1 MSIQQ
6 EGENSLFEV
15 CQPRSDVIEGTLEE
29 EQFAANLATV
39 AHEPQEAAP
48 VYRDATEFFDTTYP
62 TEGLTTLLS
71 NLSGRFLA
79 AADRETHGYK
89 SSILCLDTTFG
100 GGKTHDLIASYHLA
114 NSPANIENLSKFV
127 NKDELASEYLDAV
140 SDGLKANSAV
150 FVGGHVDARSARSS
164 RTDPNAPDTNTMW
177 GEIAYQLF
185 GLDGYRQIE
194 DYDRDRQAP
203 GQNTL
208 KDLLELSDQ
217 PSVVLIDEIAEY
229 LEDASTLEVGGAT
242 LASQTVSFMKSL
254 LETAAQADSLTV
266 IYSIADSAFKE
277 EAEEV
282 RALVGELDAVVQRQ
296 QKVVTP
302 TGETEVGA
310 VLQHR
315 LFDEIDT
322 DVAASVAEQYFH
334 FYDEAPRQFP
344 QEVSE
349 DSYRSK
355 LEREYPFH
363 PTVIET
369 LTEKIDTIP
378 DFQRTRGALKLLGR
392 AIHYLWNHQPDEY
405 DRHFLRL
412 YDLTPA
418 DDAPD
423 GSIRATLNESLF
435 EFVDLSAAVTAD
447 IYTRDGTAHAQQ
459 EDQKWTEKG
468 IPALGTHITTTVLW
482 NSLAFGE
489 RASGIAR
496 RGLNEAVGHPDI
508 SFDHYNNALKNL
520 GGDDMNVAC
529 YYLYDED
536 QIRFKAE
543 PNLIRIIDQRIQNT
557 SEPQAR
563 SRFEAR
569 LEREVPK
576 QGGGGFAVEMFP
588 EEPADMKDRA
598 TSPTLGVMHS
608 LTAPVETVR
617 GEETEVPDKI
627 QQLYEKT
634 ASKHGG
640 KIQSR
645 SHKNYVLFL
654 APDSELQE
662 NAIDQA
668 TRLEAIEDLRD
679 DSQQTADL
687 SDEQLQELGE
697 REDEA
702 RGLLGESIRNVYR
715 HLFYVGDDGLTHVT
729 ITSVDAGGG
738 TKLVDAVRTTM
749 EDMNRIIRDDDQPKG
764 KVWFEQKLWQSQ
776 KVRMTTGA
784 LEAQFARKPGL
795 PFLLSTKPLRKT
807 IARMVSDHGYAY
819 WDSETGTAYWNAQSQ
834 PENWN
839 HDRPLPDSPDVT
851 TSITDSQI
859 KIGEEYELFESID
872 ALLEQ
877 HGDEIEPPKATECGN
892 CGAEL
897 PENSPHSLCEECRSK
912 PATCSECGTTVE
924 GTTKSDEPIKC
935 EECQRT
941 GSKPWNKSTGS
952 MSAKRAF
959 SEVRSHAVSQAGGNS
974 TPGVSSLIIDVEGDE
989 PFKHGSFVAQRS
1001 PVKSRSENVTVD
1013 LTYKSRANMG
1023 NGDANFNAD
1032 FNGPL
1037 EAFTTLN
1044 QSPEGFSGRAGGKKR
1059 IELKFKWQVNK
1070 PEAITDEEDDILAE
1084 LGDELG
1090 GTNITV
1096 RAQAKG
1102 PSDVEED
1109 KG

>member
-1 MSIQQ
+1 MSKQGKDIA
-6 EGENSLFEV
+6 SLFEA
-15 CQPRSDVIEGTLEE
+15 CQPRSDVIDGTLEE

-39 AHEPQEAAP
+39 AHEPDEAAS
-48 VYRDATEFFDTTYP
+48 VYRNTDEFFGTTYP

-71 NLSGRFLA
+71 NLTGRFLS
-79 AADRETHGYK
+79 ADGRDAHGYS

-100 GGKTHDLIASYHLA
+100 GGKTHQLIASHHLA
-114 NSPANIENLSKFV
+114 TNPSGVGDLSKFV
-127 NKDELASEYLDAV
+127 ATEDLASDYLDAV
-140 SDGLKANSAV
+140 EDGLDVNAAV
-150 FVGGHVDARSARSS
+150 FVGGHVDAQSARSS

-185 GLDGYRQIE
+185 GLEGYREIE
-194 DYDRDRQAP
+194 SYDREYDVP
-203 GQNTL
+203 GTNAL
-208 KDLLELSDQ
+208 KDLLELDDQ

-229 LEDASTLEVGGAT
+229 LEDASSKSLGDAT
-242 LASQTVSFMKSL
+242 LASHTISFIKKL
-254 LETAAQADSLTV
+254 LTTAAQDDSLTV
-266 IYSIADSAFKE
+266 IYSVADSAFSD
-277 EAEEV
+277 EAEKIRGIV
-282 RALVGELDAVVQRQ
+282 DELDQIVVRQ
-296 QKVVTP
+296 QRIITP

-315 LFDEIDT
+315 LFDEIDFEVGS
-322 DVAASVAEQYFH
+322 DIADRYFH

-344 QEVSE
+344 QEVSS
-349 DSYRSK
+349 DAYREK
-355 LEREYPFH
+355 LEREFPFH
-363 PTVIET
+363 PTVTET

-392 AIHYLWNHQPDEY
+392 AVHHLWNNQPEEY
-405 DRHFLRL
+405 ERHFIRL
-412 YDLTPA
+412 YDLTPG
-418 DDAPD
+418 DDEPD
-423 GSIRATLNESLF
+423 GSIRATLNQTLF
-435 EFVDLSAAVTAD
+435 EFIDLSAAVTAD
-447 IYTRDGTAHAQQ
+447 IYTRDGTAHAQL
-459 EDQKWTEKG
+459 EDAKWTEKG
-468 IPALGTHITTTVLW
+468 IPALGSHITTTVLW
-482 NSLAFGE
+482 NSLAFGDQ
-489 RASGIAR
+489 ASGIPR
-496 RGLNEAVGHPDI
+496 RELNTAVGHPEI
-508 SFDHYNNALKNL
+508 SFDHYDNALKNL

-543 PNLIRIIDQRIQNT
+543 PNLIRIIDQRIQNIA
-557 SEPQAR
+557 EEQAR

-569 LEREVPK
+569 LDREV
-576 QGGGGFAVEMFP
+576 GSGGFSIEMFP
-588 EEPADMKDRA
+588 EEPADVPDTA
-598 TSPTLGVMHS
+598 NQPTLCVMHM
-608 LTAPVETVR
+608 LTAPVHSER
-617 GEETEVPDKI
+617 GSGTDIPDKI

-634 ASKHGG
+634 AAKHGG

-645 SHKNYVLFL
+645 SYKNYVLFL
-654 APDSELQE
+654 APDSELLE
-662 NAIDQA
+662 NAIDEA

-687 SDEQLQELGE
+687 SDEQLQELRE

-702 RGLLGESIRNVYR
+702 RGLLGESVRNVYR
-715 HLFYVGDDGLTHVT
+715 HLFYVDDDGLTHVT

-738 TKLVDAVRTTM
+738 TTLVDAVRATM
-749 EDMNRIIRDDDQPKG
+749 EDINRIIRDDDEPKG

-776 KVRMTTGA
+776 KARMTTA
-784 LEAQFARKPGL
+784 DLEAQFARKPGL

-807 IARMVSDHGYAY
+807 IERMVSDHGYAY
-819 WDSETGTAYWNAQSQ
+819 WDSETRTAYWNAQSQ

-851 TSITDSQI
+851 TSISDSQV

-872 ALLEQ
+872 ALLDQ
-877 HGDEIEPPKATECGN
+877 HGDEIEPPKATECDN

-897 PENSPHSLCEECRSK
+897 PENSQQSLCEECRSK
-912 PATCSECGTTVE
+912 PASCSECGTTIE

-935 EECQRT
+935 EECKRT

-959 SEVRSHAVSQAGGNS
+959 SEVRSHAVSQAGGDS
-974 TPGVSSLIIDVEGDE
+974 TPGVSSLIIDIEGDE

-1023 NGDANFNAD
+1023 DGDANFSAD

-1037 EAFTTLN
+1037 EAFTTLD
-1044 QSPEGFSGRAGGKKR
+1044 QSPEGFSGRAGGEKR
-1059 IELKFKWQVNK
+1059 IELKFKWQVDK

-1084 LGDELG
+1084 LGDELD

-1109 KG
+1109 DG

>member
-1 MSIQQ
+1 MSSQLS
-6 EGENSLFEV
+6 EVNSLFES
-15 CQPRSDVIEGTLEE
+15 CQPRSDVIDGTLEE

-39 AHEPQEAAP
+39 AHEPEEAAP
-48 VYRDATEFFDTTYP
+48 VYRETSEFFDTTYP

-79 AADRETHGYK
+79 ATGGDAHGYK

-114 NSPANIENLSKFV
+114 ANPTEIGDLSKFV
-127 NKDELASEYLDAV
+127 DKSELADDYLAAVNDGLDA
-140 SDGLKANSAV
+140 NHAV

-164 RTDPNAPDTNTMW
+164 RSDPNAPDTNTMW
-177 GEIAYQLF
+177 GELAYQLF
-185 GLDGYRQIE
+185 GLEGYREIE

-217 PSVVLIDEIAEY
+217 PSVILIDEIAEY
-229 LEDASTLEVGGAT
+229 LEDTSTFEVGQAT
-242 LASQTVSFMKSL
+242 LASQTISFMKSL
-254 LETAAQADSLTV
+254 LETAAQVDNLTV
-266 IYSIADSAFKE
+266 IYSIADSAFTD

-282 RALVGELDAVVQRQ
+282 RGLIDELDQVVKRQ

-315 LFDEIDT
+315 LFDDIDF
-322 DVAASVAEQYFH
+322 DVGETVAEQYFH
-334 FYDEAPRQFP
+334 FYDEAPRQFS
-344 QEVSE
+344 QEVGD
-349 DSYRSK
+349 DSYRRK

-363 PTVIET
+363 PTIIET

-392 AIHYLWNHQPDEY
+392 AVHYLWNNQPSEY
-405 DRHFLRL
+405 ERHFIRL

-423 GSIRATLNESLF
+423 GSIRSTLNESLF

-447 IYTRDGTAHAQQ
+447 IYNRDRTAHAQL

-489 RASGIAR
+489 QASGVSR
-496 RGLNEAVGHPDI
+496 RALNEAIGHPDV
-508 SFDHYNNALKNL
+508 SFDHYDNALKNL

-557 SEPQAR
+557 AEEQAR

-569 LEREVPK
+569 LEREV
-576 QGGGGFAVEMFP
+576 GSGGFNIEMFP
-588 EEPADMKDRA
+588 EEPADVGDTASR
-598 TSPTLGVMHS
+598 PTLSVMHM
-608 LTAPVETVR
+608 LTAPVRTER

-634 ASKHGG
+634 AAKHGG

-645 SHKNYVLFL
+645 SYKNYVLFL
-654 APDSELQE
+654 APDSELLE
-662 NAIDQA
+662 NAINQA

-687 SDEQLQELGE
+687 SDEQLQELRE

-702 RGLLGESIRNVYR
+702 RGLLGESVRNVYR

-834 PENWN
+834 AENWN

-851 TSITDSQI
+851 TSISDSQV

-877 HGDEIEPPKATECGN
+877 HGDEIEPPKATECDN

-897 PENSPHSLCEECRSK
+897 PENSAHSLCEKCRSK
-912 PATCSECGTTVE
+912 PASCSECGTTIE

-959 SEVRSHAVSQAGGNS
+959 SEVRSHAVSQAGGDS

-1023 NGDANFNAD
+1023 DGDANFSAD

-1037 EAFTTLN
+1037 EAFTTLD
-1044 QSPEGFSGRAGGKKR
+1044 QSPEGFSGRAGGEKR
-1059 IELKFKWQVNK
+1059 IELKFKWQVDK

-1084 LGDELG
+1084 LSDELD

-1109 KG
+1109 EG

>member
-1 MSIQQ
+1 MSLQR
-6 EGENSLFEV
+6 EVPALFEA
-15 CQPRSDVIEGTLEE
+15 CQPRSDVIDGTLEE

-39 AHEPQEAAP
+39 AHEPEEAAP
-48 VYRDATEFFDTTYP
+48 VYRNASEFFDTTYP

-71 NLSGRFLA
+71 NLGGRFLA
-79 AADRETHGYK
+79 ADDRETHGYK

-114 NSPANIENLSKFV
+114 TNPTEIANLSKFV
-127 NKDELASEYLDAV
+127 DKNELADDYLDSV
-140 SDGLKANSAV
+140 SGGLEANSAV
-150 FVGGHVDARSARSS
+150 FVGGHVDARRARSR

-185 GLDGYRQIE
+185 GLDGYREIE
-194 DYDRDRQAP
+194 EYDRDRQSP

-208 KDLLELSDQ
+208 KDLLEQSDQ

-229 LEDASTLEVGGAT
+229 LEDASTLEVGDAT

-254 LETAAQADSLTV
+254 LETAAQVDTLTV

-282 RALVGELDAVVQRQ
+282 RGLVDELDAVVQRQ

-315 LFDEIDT
+315 LFDEIDPN
-322 DVAASVAEQYFH
+322 VASTMAEQYFH

-344 QEVSE
+344 QEVSD

-363 PTVIET
+363 PTIIET

-392 AIHYLWNHQPDEY
+392 AIHYLWNHQPGEY
-405 DRHFLRL
+405 DRHFIRL

-447 IYTRDGTAHAQQ
+447 IYTRDETAHAQL
-459 EDQKWTEKG
+459 EDKKWTEKG
-468 IPALGTHITTTVLW
+468 IPTLGTHVTNTVLW

-489 RASGIAR
+489 QASGIAR
-496 RGLNEAVGHPDI
+496 RGLNEAIGHPDI
-508 SFDHYNNALKNL
+508 SFDHYDNALKNL

-557 SEPQAR
+557 DDRDAR

-569 LEREVPK
+569 LEREVPR
-576 QGGGGFAVEMFP
+576 QGGGGFEVEMFP
-588 EEPADMKDRA
+588 EEPADLKDRA
-598 TSPTLGVMHS
+598 PRPSVGVMHS
-608 LTAPVETVR
+608 LTAPVKTER
-617 GEETEVPDKI
+617 GNETEVPDKI

-645 SHKNYVLFL
+645 SFKNYVLFL
-654 APDSELQE
+654 APDSELLD
-662 NAIDQA
+662 NAINQA

-687 SDEQLQELGE
+687 SDEQLQQLRE

-702 RGLLGESIRNVYR
+702 RGLLGESVRNVYR
-715 HLFYVGDDGLTHVT
+715 HLFYVDDGGLTHVT

-738 TKLVDAVRTTM
+738 TKLVDAVRATM

-764 KVWFEQKLWQSQ
+764 QVWFEQKLWQSQ
-776 KVRMTTGA
+776 KTRMTTGA
-784 LEAQFARKPGL
+784 LESQFARKPGL

-807 IARMVSDHGYAY
+807 IARMVSDHGYTY
-819 WDSETGTAYWNAQSQ
+819 WDNETGTAYWNAQSQ

-839 HDRPLPDSPDVT
+839 YDRPLPDSSDVT
-851 TSITDSQI
+851 TSITDSQV
-859 KIGEEYELFESID
+859 KIGDEYELFESIN

-877 HGDEIEPPKATECGN
+877 HGDEIEPPKATECDN

-897 PENSPHSLCEECRSK
+897 SENSPHSLCEECRSK
-912 PATCSECGTTVE
+912 PATCSECGTTIE

-959 SEVRSHAVSQAGGNS
+959 SEVRSHAVSQAGGDS

-1013 LTYKSRANMG
+1013 LTYKSRASMSD
-1023 NGDANFNAD
+1023 GDANFSAD

-1044 QSPEGFSGRAGGKKR
+1044 QSPEGFSGRAGGEKR
-1059 IELKFKWQVNK
+1059 IELKFKWQVDK
-1070 PEAITDEEDDILAE
+1070 PEVITDEEDDILAE
-1084 LGDELG
+1084 LGDELD

-1102 PSDVEED
+1102 PNDVEED
-1109 KG
+1109 EG